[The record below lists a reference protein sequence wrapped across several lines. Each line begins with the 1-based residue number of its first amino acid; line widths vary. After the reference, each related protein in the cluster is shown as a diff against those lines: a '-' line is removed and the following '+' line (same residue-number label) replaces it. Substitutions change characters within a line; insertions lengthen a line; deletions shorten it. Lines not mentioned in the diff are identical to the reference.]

1 MSTLFGILTV
11 VFIVVSAA
19 MVLII
24 LVQRPQ
30 GGGLAGA
37 FGGAGGGGTDTVF
50 GGRVGDALTIAT
62 VIAFVV
68 WLGLAVG
75 LNEVESAKANTPPAQ
90 AATATSDGQPVEGM
104 QEQMTP
110 TGELQTGTRLP
121 SDSQAPA
128 VTDST
133 GQPVELK
140 QIPADQVPEE
150 IRNQAT
156 GGTGT
161 MGGGEQN
168 DAGGETSNSDNASGD
183 EDTTDNPGG
192 I

>member
-1 MSTLFGILTV
+1 MNTWFGIMTV
-11 VFIVVSAA
+11 AFIGISAV

-62 VIAFVV
+62 VIAFVA

-75 LNEVESAKANTPPAQ
+75 LNLVESSTIPTAQPASVTTPL
-90 AATATSDGQPVEGM
+90 DGTTGAPVEGL
-104 QEQMTP
+104 QERQLP
-110 TGELQTGTRLP
+110 TGELQTGTRFP
-121 SDSQAPA
+121 QG
-128 VTDST
+128 TT
-133 GQPVELK
+133 GQPGLQ

-150 IRNQAT
+150 IRSAVEEDAADAADENAGAADDT
-156 GGTGT
+156 GGGS
-161 MGGGEQN
+161 
-168 DAGGETSNSDNASGD
+168 AGSDNPSE
-183 EDTTDNPGG
+183 EDAETANPGA
-192 I
+192 